1 MDGKTILI
9 ELLVAGFFGV
19 ACMRAREH
27 PGTNLRLSLGDLFSL
42 PTRLERLRRSRWQW
56 FAMVAFML
64 VLRLQDQLPVAVELM
79 AALEFAVFLALPVK
93 ATAARTPLKQ

>member
-9 ELLVAGFFGV
+9 ELMLAGFFAV
-19 ACMRAREH
+19 ACMRARA
-27 PGTNLRLSLGDLFSL
+27 GANLPLTFGDLFSM